1 MKHLNVGD
9 AHACRYK
16 GKTIY
21 FKLNDIKPK
30 IGPIHYVLLFFNKIR
45 FECRFISNYLLI
57 FHLGRIRSL
66 NLVIH
71 DSYVTQDDVLL
82 FLVDYNEYPDD
93 GKKLFWVTMKQ
104 IQASQVNS
112 YIDQMKL
119 FINNENFCNSSKLL
133 TLPCEKKTE
142 PLWFF
147 LLATI
152 VELLFLIKKYSVM
165 KLLRYCAGSGFY
177 NGDNSKCF
185 LWPKTLIYDDGC
197 SLKKY
202 VTNKS
207 SLLFKQTTERAK
219 KLAETRIVVDRFHFK
234 SHVDEWC
241 REWCDPDLYDDL
253 KDVNSSICEETNYW
267 FSKYKY
273 IFKHMNYER
282 YHFLLYIVLD
292 EFNEANL
299 IRKIYENEKKNAQ
312 L

>member
-1 MKHLNVGD
+1 MRKKNRTVVVFLACYNCGVIISYKEIFGHETIAQAAVFTMEIIQNV
-9 AHACRYK
+9 
-16 GKTIY
+16 
-21 FKLNDIKPK
+21 
-30 IGPIHYVLLFFNKIR
+30 
-45 FECRFISNYLLI
+45 FI
-57 FHLGRIRSL
+57 
-66 NLVIH
+66 
-71 DSYVTQDDVLL
+71 
-82 FLVDYNEYPDD
+82 
-93 GKKLFWVTMKQ
+93 
-104 IQASQVNS
+104 
-112 YIDQMKL
+112 
-119 FINNENFCNSSKLL
+119 
-133 TLPCEKKTE
+133 
-142 PLWFF
+142 
-147 LLATI
+147 
-152 VELLFLIKKYSVM
+152 
-165 KLLRYCAGSGFY
+165 
-177 NGDNSKCF
+177 
-185 LWPKTLIYDDGC
+185 WPKTLIYDDGC

-241 REWCDPDLYDDL
+241 RELCDPDLYDDL

-299 IRKIYENEKKNAQ
+299 IRKIYENEKKNVQ